1 MDYQTNLEFLDW
13 LIWDKE
19 VDEKEWLEA
28 SEESKKAMFK
38 EFKETR
44 RKHKKY

>member
-1 MDYQTNLEFLDW
+1 MVYKTNLEFLDW

-19 VDEKEWLEA
+19 VNEKEWIEA

-38 EFKETR
+38 EFKE
-44 RKHKKY
+44 RKI